1 MTVTTLYKY
10 KKKRSTI
17 TSPKMPPEGVEYTT
31 LSRIVADDG
40 MGITD
45 GKNVTICVDVEND
58 QVSNWTDCELP
69 PEPEPEVPEDEG
81 EFEGEMEPPIDQIP
95 EP

>member
-1 MTVTTLYKY
+1 MTITTLYKY

-17 TSPKMPPEGVEYTT
+17 TSPKMPPEGTEYTT

-45 GKNVTICVDVEND
+45 GETITTCVDVEND

-69 PEPEPEVPEDEG
+69 PEPEPEAPEDEG
-81 EFEGEMEPPIDQIP
+81 EGEMEPPIDPMVP
-95 EP
+95 EQ

>member
-1 MTVTTLYKY
+1 MIITTLYKY
-10 KKKRSTI
+10 KKKRSTTI
-17 TSPKMPPEGVEYTT
+17 SPKMPPEGVEYTT
-31 LSRIVADDG
+31 LSRIIADEG

-45 GKNVTICVDVEND
+45 GENTTTCVDVEND
-58 QVSNWTDCELP
+58 QVVNWTDCELP

-81 EFEGEMEPPIDQIP
+81 GFEGEMEPPSDQIP